1 MVAIWQE
8 KAYRRKGKDLKHKV
22 RPLQPMPRV
31 LILISSLSMFIMG
44 FSDVLKGSAVAEM
57 VSSLQVDY
65 ALGGIILGIT
75 YFGFFVGTL
84 ATVPLLKKI
93 PVAKMLSA
101 SVVITALGV
110 LLFGFAS
117 SSILI
122 LFATFLTGMG
132 CGLIDVSANLS
143 TRIAASPDR
152 VGRELNQ
159 VAFFHGVGAILAPL
173 FATMVLGYFTSWQYI
188 YRLAAIVL
196 VVSVFIV
203 ARGVS
208 RSGLDDRVVYEPNQK
223 FVWTWQF
230 VVLGGFLFWY
240 MTLEAGISGWLV
252 AYVRQEAALS
262 EQMSNTYLSLFF
274 IMLTIGRFLSSRYV
288 DRIGL
293 LKTIIIHVLA
303 VLVMVSL
310 PIVFVQAHFLL
321 PLSGLFMAPLFP
333 TTVALLVDDLGM
345 VGLRTTGAFFSI
357 AGLGGLAG
365 PWLIGYI
372 SREVSLRI
380 GFGILPL
387 FALAFIVLTI
397 IYFFQ
402 KRRKVAI

>member
-1 MVAIWQE
+1 
-8 KAYRRKGKDLKHKV
+8 
-22 RPLQPMPRV
+22 MPRV

-397 IYFFQ
+397 IYLFQ
-402 KRRKVAI
+402 KRRKEAI

>member
-1 MVAIWQE
+1 
-8 KAYRRKGKDLKHKV
+8 
-22 RPLQPMPRV
+22 MPRV

-117 SSILI
+117 SSMLI

-203 ARGVS
+203 SRGVS

-262 EQMSNTYLSLFF
+262 EKLSNTYLSLFF

-303 VLVMVSL
+303 VLIMVSL
-310 PIVFVQAHFLL
+310 PLLFVQAHFLL

-397 IYFFQ
+397 IYLLQ

>member
-1 MVAIWQE
+1 
-8 KAYRRKGKDLKHKV
+8 
-22 RPLQPMPRV
+22 
-31 LILISSLSMFIMG
+31 MFIMG

-117 SSILI
+117 SSMLI

-203 ARGVS
+203 SRGVS

-262 EQMSNTYLSLFF
+262 EKLSNTYLSLFF

-303 VLVMVSL
+303 VLIMVSL
-310 PIVFVQAHFLL
+310 PLLFVQAHFLL

-387 FALAFIVLTI
+387 FALAFIVFTI
-397 IYFFQ
+397 IYLLQ

>member
-1 MVAIWQE
+1 ME
-8 KAYRRKGKDLKHKV
+8 HKG

-122 LFATFLTGMG
+122 IFATFLTGMG

-203 ARGVS
+203 TRGVS

-240 MTLEAGISGWLV
+240 MTLEAGISGWLI

-262 EQMSNTYLSLFF
+262 EKLSNTYLSLFF

-303 VLVMVSL
+303 VLIMVSL
-310 PIVFVQAHFLL
+310 PLLFVQAHFLL

-357 AGLGGLAG
+357 AGLGGLVG

-397 IYFFQ
+397 IYLLQ

>member
-44 FSDVLKGSAVAEM
+44 FSGVLRGSSVAEM
-57 VSSLQVDY
+57 VSSLPVDY

-203 ARGVS
+203 TRGVS

-303 VLVMVSL
+303 VS
-310 PIVFVQAHFLL
+310 LL
-321 PLSGLFMAPLFP
+321 PSIITVPPIPSLF
-333 TTVALLVDDLGM
+333 
-345 VGLRTTGAFFSI
+345 
-357 AGLGGLAG
+357 
-365 PWLIGYI
+365 
-372 SREVSLRI
+372 
-380 GFGILPL
+380 
-387 FALAFIVLTI
+387 
-397 IYFFQ
+397 
-402 KRRKVAI
+402 